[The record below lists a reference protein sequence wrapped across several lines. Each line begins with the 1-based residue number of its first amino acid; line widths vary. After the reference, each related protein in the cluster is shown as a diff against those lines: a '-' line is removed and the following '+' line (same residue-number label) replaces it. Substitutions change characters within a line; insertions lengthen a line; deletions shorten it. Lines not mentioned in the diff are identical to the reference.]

1 MFNRFFLLLGVILV
15 CSACSSPT
23 EIARR
28 NNLENRLE
36 VAHRRKAHLQ
46 RELDDLNV
54 RLKKAKEKT
63 PAERV
68 RDEYETLKIQSR
80 SAGEPTTIGEIWD
93 VMRRH

>member
-36 VAHRRKAHLQ
+36 VAHRRKARLQ

-63 PAERV
+63 PAEKVLDDYRG
-68 RDEYETLKIQSR
+68 EKAKYESSGGKY
-80 SAGEPTTIGEIWD
+80 PWD
-93 VMRRH
+93 VW